1 MAGAAGVA
9 NVYETID
16 SLTGFLFIVPYI
28 FYRGLA
34 AHSNVAAET
43 DLKTV
48 QEKPLPQQKLSS
60 EQPGW
65 FSRLL
70 DRDQAIDTGH
80 EQHSSRLSDKDTV
93 YELQCKC
100 QTYR

>member
-1 MAGAAGVA
+1 M
-9 NVYETID
+9 
-16 SLTGFLFIVPYI
+16 PYI
-28 FYRGLA
+28 FYRGLTA
-34 AHSNVAAET
+34 RSNVAAET

-100 QTYR
+100 QSYR